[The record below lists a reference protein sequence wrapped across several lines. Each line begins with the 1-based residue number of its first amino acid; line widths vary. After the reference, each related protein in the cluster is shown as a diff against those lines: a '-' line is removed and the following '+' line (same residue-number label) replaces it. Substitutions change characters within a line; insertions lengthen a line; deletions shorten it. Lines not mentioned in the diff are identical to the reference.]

1 MGREKANARLFRST
15 RSTRSSRSSRRSQES
30 ESRSQEGMA
39 RGASWSVPRL
49 RGRGSW
55 VVMERGWSDVGMSSG
70 DHFKTFE
77 YRCLQIR
84 QDGQKI
90 TAGFSSLAIRL
101 TSYGSHYPHGH
112 AV

>member
-1 MGREKANARLFRST
+1 MTANCLGVLMSMLSVSTSGIGREKANVSSLRVSAISY
-15 RSTRSSRSSRRSQES
+15 SRSE
-30 ESRSQEGMA
+30 
-39 RGASWSVPRL
+39 P
-49 RGRGSW
+49 
-55 VVMERGWSDVGMSSG
+55 GWRNDVGMSSG

-84 QDGQKI
+84 QDGQKV